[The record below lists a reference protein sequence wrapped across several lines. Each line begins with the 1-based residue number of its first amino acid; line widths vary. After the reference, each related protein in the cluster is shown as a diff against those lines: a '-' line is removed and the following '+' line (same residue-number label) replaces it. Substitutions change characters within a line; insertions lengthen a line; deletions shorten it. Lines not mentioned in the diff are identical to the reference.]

1 MRASAAAVGMS
12 YGLGGSR
19 REYLYH
25 TLSGHSFVGQCELP
39 TVPTSEYPC
48 GSDRPA
54 TGRRR
59 AASLINSAISYAT
72 THLVQQE
79 WRRERASEGAGG
91 RLSWGLYG
99 GKSSYVSVVSCSAGR
114 TCSQPSAIHGTMA
127 AVATAHA
134 LLTVGHCHGMEW
146 HKEAAQR
153 PAMCSS
159 QPCGRTNA
167 KLRRRS
173 HQWDPP
179 SKVRTGKRGRGHG
192 QTGLRT
198 RSTLLTAA
206 RAKASTGGA
215 VPHRQA
221 VVVRSERLDR
231 CTRHC
236 AVCCNGSDGAQL
248 RMSADQCARNT
259 ARV

>member
-1 MRASAAAVGMS
+1 MS
-12 YGLGGSR
+12 YDLGGSS
-19 REYLYH
+19 REYIYH
-25 TLSGHSFVGQCELP
+25 ALSCHSLDSASYR
-39 TVPTSEYPC
+39 TYEYPF

-59 AASLINSAISYAT
+59 RRAVSLINSAISYAT
-72 THLVQQE
+72 THLVRQE

-114 TCSQPSAIHGTMA
+114 TCRQPSAIHPWQQWP
-127 AVATAHA
+127 
-134 LLTVGHCHGMEW
+134 LRTVNCWLSIAMESNGM
-146 HKEAAQR
+146 AQR
-153 PAMCSS
+153 GRAATRLAMCSS
-159 QPCGRTNA
+159 QPCGCTKA

-173 HQWDPP
+173 HQWDPLY
-179 SKVRTGKRGRGHG
+179 KVRTGKRGRGHG

-231 CTRHC
+231 CTR
-236 AVCCNGSDGAQL
+236 QL
-248 RMSADQCARNT
+248 RSLL
-259 ARV
+259 